1 MIIVNATLDGENIY
15 DITVGESAIYRVSA
29 FDLNGAID
37 QMADYL
43 EAHNS
48 KSLYVEADTL
58 AIMAKC
64 SSYRDTE
71 AFAKAHNLT
80 RCGTNGIY
88 LEITNVKGCP
98 NG

>member
-1 MIIVNATLDGENIY
+1 MIIVNATLDGENTY

-29 FDLNGAID
+29 FDLNSAID

-43 EAHNS
+43 ESHNS

-58 AIMAKC
+58 AIMAEC
-64 SSYRDTE
+64 SDFHSIE

-80 RCGTNGIY
+80 KCGTNGIY
-88 LEITNVKGCP
+88 IEITSVKG
-98 NG
+98 GE